1 MLKRLL
7 ELRQIS
13 QTAEE
18 LLLVIV
24 TTDLPTSG
32 ERPAAWRNLLH
43 RVTAQT
49 GEPPLRT
56 RILTWPE
63 EARTPNT
70 KSQQRSA
77 RDATQ
82 LDELFGLVARHP
94 LLTCAQLASL
104 LGTSAARVAV
114 LESKLVERGW
124 LLRIGASGLT
134 GGAGEREGAFWRLGL
149 VELTRSGSREASR
162 RLLLP
167 AQQAARHHGMLGS
180 SARGH
185 RRVLR
190 HLAHTIGANA
200 VFTRLAL
207 AARDVTGHGGDD
219 TLLEWR
225 SAAACARG
233 RCRPDG
239 YGCYRR
245 GVARFGFFLEYDR
258 GTERAR
264 EYATKLEAYYR
275 YRDSGSAA
283 RDYIGFP
290 SVLVVTTRARAEE
303 QIAYQAFLASERHSS
318 ALPLLLTTT
327 RHIEVHAEGIL
338 GPIWRAPGPLGGI
351 VLRRGYWLPGG
362 HPSGLLRSLRDGPP
376 ANTSVVT
383 ASSWSAKGAR

>member
-1 MLKRLL
+1 MLNGEGRVGSHTTRRFRSSRVSCSRYRWATESRAKWAKQGPLWSSTDLVSVHYGATSQLRDPARQAVPLLLAAYRALGTLVVALDMHPRPRVERWELPWARSFAARGSARMRHVRLPAAAVLAAADSELVPVLILPDVGTAPVVAYRPVLKRLL

-13 QTAEE
+13 QTTEE

-24 TTDLPTSG
+24 TTDLSTSG

-43 RVTAQT
+43 RVTAQA

-56 RILTWPE
+56 RILTWP
-63 EARTPNT
+63 
-70 KSQQRSA
+70 
-77 RDATQ
+77 
-82 LDELFGLVARHP
+82 
-94 LLTCAQLASL
+94 
-104 LGTSAARVAV
+104 
-114 LESKLVERGW
+114 
-124 LLRIGASGLT
+124 
-134 GGAGEREGAFWRLGL
+134 
-149 VELTRSGSREASR
+149 
-162 RLLLP
+162 
-167 AQQAARHHGMLGS
+167 
-180 SARGH
+180 
-185 RRVLR
+185 
-190 HLAHTIGANA
+190 
-200 VFTRLAL
+200 
-207 AARDVTGHGGDD
+207 
-219 TLLEWR
+219 
-225 SAAACARG
+225 CARG

-264 EYATKLEAYYR
+264 EYAAKLEAYYR

-303 QIAYQAFLASERHSS
+303 QIAYQAFLASERHSR

-327 RHIEVHAEGIL
+327 RQIEVHAEGIL

-351 VLRRGYWLPGG
+351 VLRRCYWLPGG
-362 HPSGLLRSLRDGPP
+362 HPNGLLRSLRDGPP